1 MDNPPQNNT
10 PLVSSTCHPKPPA
23 RILLVI
29 TGASGSLYG
38 EMFLQ
43 FLLNN
48 VSSRIYMIASE
59 MAKKVI
65 RFELSTG
72 SQPGS
77 LVRILSG
84 SLLPS
89 EKEQLR
95 IFEDSDLFA
104 PVASG
109 SSVADAMIILPC
121 SMGTVARIA
130 AGTSQSLTE
139 RAADVAIKQRKTL
152 IICPRESP
160 LSSLHLRNL
169 LELSQL
175 GAHIVPLMPA
185 MYQKPKSIED
195 IVRFSIGRVCELL
208 GLEHLFYKPWNNARR

>member
-1 MDNPPQNNT
+1 
-10 PLVSSTCHPKPPA
+10 
-23 RILLVI
+23 
-29 TGASGSLYG
+29 
-38 EMFLQ
+38 
-43 FLLNN
+43 
-48 VSSRIYMIASE
+48 
-59 MAKKVI
+59 
-65 RFELSTG
+65 
-72 SQPGS
+72 
-77 LVRILSG
+77 
-84 SLLPS
+84 
-89 EKEQLR
+89 
-95 IFEDSDLFA
+95 
-104 PVASG
+104 
-109 SSVADAMIILPC
+109 MIILPC